1 MQTAILVIGAVLIAW
16 LIFTFLFKII
26 RTTIK
31 TALMVAAVVLLLMF
45 FGIGPGEV
53 FGLIGDWI
61 GGLAGNGA
69 DPQPT
74 QAIPP
79 VN

>member
-1 MQTAILVIGAVLIAW
+1 MQTAILVIGAVIIAW
-16 LIFTFLFKII
+16 LIFTFLLRVI

-45 FGIGPGEV
+45 FGIGPEQV
-53 FGLIGDWI
+53 FGLLGDWL
-61 GGLAGNGA
+61 GSLAGGGGE
-69 DPQPT
+69 PQPGQT
-74 QAIPP
+74 SAP

>member
-1 MQTAILVIGAVLIAW
+1 MQTTILVIGAVIIAW
-16 LIFTFLFKII
+16 LIFTFLLKVI

-31 TALMVAAVVLLLMF
+31 TALMVALVVLLLMF
-45 FGIGPGEV
+45 FGIGPDQV

-61 GGLAGNGA
+61 NGA
-69 DPQPT
+69 VGGGEPQPGQT
-74 QAIPP
+74 ITP

>member
-1 MQTAILVIGAVLIAW
+1 METTILVIGAVIIAW
-16 LIFTFLFKII
+16 LIFMFLIKLI

-45 FGIGPGEV
+45 FGIGPDQV

-61 GGLAGNGA
+61 NGA
-69 DPQPT
+69 VGGGQVQPVQT
-74 QAIPP
+74 R
-79 VN
+79 